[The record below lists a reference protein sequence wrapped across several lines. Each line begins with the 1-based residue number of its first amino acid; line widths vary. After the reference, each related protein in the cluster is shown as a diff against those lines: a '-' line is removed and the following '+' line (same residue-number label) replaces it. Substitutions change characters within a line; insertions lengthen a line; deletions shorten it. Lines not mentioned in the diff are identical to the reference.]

1 MRGARRNS
9 TTQDAFLAQAKKLRK
24 EGFPGEREGEIVYV
38 FSALRDKV
46 LDIELPKEERER
58 ILDFGLSLVKDARI
72 LFSEDTPGALSH
84 VRRFIEACLL
94 VADIER
100 PLPLPR

>member
-1 MRGARRNS
+1 MKGVRKNS
-9 TTQDAFLAQAKKLRK
+9 GTQDATLARAKELRR
-24 EGFPGEREGEIVYV
+24 EGFPEERSEEIAFV

-58 ILDFGLSLVKDARI
+58 ILDFGLSLVKDTRI
-72 LFSEDTPGALSH
+72 LLSEDAPTALGY
-84 VRRFIEACLL
+84 VKGFIEACLL

>member
-1 MRGARRNS
+1 MKGAKKS
-9 TTQDAFLAQAKKLRK
+9 LDTQDITLAKAKELWRQ
-24 EGFPGEREGEIVYV
+24 GFPGEKKEEIAYV

-58 ILDFGLSLVKDARI
+58 ILDFGLSLVKDTHI
-72 LFSEDTPGALSH
+72 LLSEDTPAALGH
-84 VRRFIEACLL
+84 VREFIETCLL

-100 PLPLPR
+100 PLPLPG

>member
-1 MRGARRNS
+1 MRGAMKNS
-9 TTQDAFLAQAKKLRK
+9 APQDITLSQAKKLRR
-24 EGFPGEREGEIVYV
+24 EGFPGEKESEIIYV

-58 ILDFGLSLVKDARI
+58 ILDFGLSLVKETRI
-72 LFSEDTPGALSH
+72 LLSEGAPVALSY
-84 VRRFIEACLL
+84 VKEFIEACLL

-100 PLPLPR
+100 PLPLPK